1 VTREAQVRVRC
12 SEEIRHDA
20 GDKIIGRDALI
31 VPVSE
36 REEELEFLRRH
47 PLQRVLATPA
57 RSFDGIACVARSS
70 QRHRKGSPFVA
81 LLGSLHLTRRI
92 VDDPALSSVWGH
104 RSPSQIGQPSG
115 HQRYLSTMSWTTA
128 PSSSGQLRARSSRAR
143 STRRRFRGGPVRPRQ
158 GRGLERRGE
167 GPRGGDLARPRTA
180 RHCRPAAVSVARC
193 TEATV
198 RADRAGRDQRTP
210 VSRGRSRS
218 LENTVDGSASVV
230 P

>member
-104 RSPSQIGQPSG
+104 RSPSQIGQPSRPSALPINYVVDHG
-115 HQRYLSTMSWTTA
+115 TVIFRTAEGTKLAGAVDATSLSRRTGITPT
-128 PSSSGQLRARSSRAR
+128 RARP
-143 STRRRFRGGPVRPRQ
+143 G
-158 GRGLERRGE
+158 
-167 GPRGGDLARPRTA
+167 
-180 RHCRPAAVSVARC
+180 
-193 TEATV
+193 
-198 RADRAGRDQRTP
+198 
-210 VSRGRSRS
+210 
-218 LENTVDGSASVV
+218 ASW
-230 P
+230 